1 MCADCRAG
9 NVVYRNQFHNYWLA
23 RFTMEEINEMARA
36 IWEE

>member
-1 MCADCRAG
+1 MCDDCGSG
-9 NVVYRNQFHNYWLA
+9 NVVYRTQFHNYWLA